1 MTINKTQFTRVLK
14 FEFNSDKKRM
24 TIAVKVGKEY
34 VVFCKGADEV
44 ILELIGECQYKN
56 IIKQFAI

>member
-1 MTINKTQFTRVLK
+1 
-14 FEFNSDKKRM
+14 M

-44 ILELIGECQYKN
+44 ILELIGEC
-56 IIKQFAI
+56 